1 MRMDYYT
8 FPLRPDKLMKGET
21 HEKCGIRESI
31 GLHIHLI
38 MTTAF
43 GEMQQDARFGCSIW
57 DCDFDNL
64 TAKNKIRERI
74 KLSVQQSVQQ
84 YEPRLQQVKVEVY
97 IKEEELNTTIYG
109 RQVKKRMEV
118 HLNAVNK
125 ITNEP
130 FQYRDS
136 FFTGPL
142 SYY

>member
-1 MRMDYYT
+1 
-8 FPLRPDKLMKGET
+8 MKGGT
-21 HEKCGIRESI
+21 HDKCSTTDSI
-31 GLHIHLI
+31 GEHIHLI

-43 GEMQQDARFGCSIW
+43 GEMQQDESFGCSIW

-64 TAKNKIRERI
+64 TAKNKMRERVKDSI
-74 KLSVQQSVQQ
+74 RQSVLK
-84 YEPRLQQVKVEVY
+84 YEQRLESVKAEVY
-97 IKEEELNTTIYG
+97 IKEEELNTTIFG

-118 HLNAVNK
+118 HISAVNK

-130 FQYRDS
+130 FYYRDS